1 MKKLI
6 YLFLFLISYSSIAQE
21 ENRGTI
27 KVEKKGSISSIL
39 FDNVNN
45 RLIGKDQY
53 GNILDSVVV
62 SFEMIVTIKGIAY
75 SEIIQGTTLSRDM
88 QKRLERVDGGT
99 KLFFTNIKVK
109 EKNGT
114 IISWPKFST
123 KLGFSYEKEE

>member
-1 MKKLI
+1 MALSKL
-6 YLFLFLISYSSIAQE
+6 
-21 ENRGTI
+21 
-27 KVEKKGSISSIL
+27 KKKGTISSIF

-75 SEIIQGTTLSRDM
+75 SEIIQGTTLSGDM

-109 EKNGT
+109 EQNGT
-114 IISWPKFST
+114 TINWPKFST